1 MVFKLRTR
9 NSEFET
15 GTFIPWVASGDATVS
30 DDIACSGF
38 WTARLGPGTGYI
50 LQDGVAYPNR
60 SFEIQFRVGAVGG
73 LATSPLV
80 VTLDF
85 YDEPGFGQFFQWE
98 QQRERSGGAYLP
110 LPEPQPKGRLLRRFS
125 FTVPAADIPT
135 VGGAT
140 PVGCLKFDLDAGLS
154 PNNTR
159 RFRLT
164 FSKPVAGG
172 ADLIVD
178 AIHVI
183 ERTVP

>member
-9 NSEFET
+9 NAEFET
-15 GTFIPWVASGDATVS
+15 GTFIPWVASGDATTS
-30 DDIACSGF
+30 DDVACSGF

-73 LATSPLV
+73 MATSPLV

-98 QQRERSGGAYLP
+98 QQRQKSGGAFLP
-110 LPEPQPKGRLLRRFS
+110 VPEPQPKGRLLRRFS
-125 FTVPAADIPT
+125 LTIPAADIPT

-140 PVGCLKFDLDAGLS
+140 PVGCLQMIVDAGLS

-164 FSKPVAGG
+164 FTKPNPNG

-178 AIHVI
+178 AIHLI